1 MTFEDEMNFKA
12 DHEARGIAKIVSEG
26 RPQAVR
32 TANRI
37 ARTKKSGPADYTRS
51 GTRGADPSATKT
63 VGTGV
68 AKPAR
73 EIRKSSR
80 GWESPERSTLSTDV
94 LSAAMKLQT
103 RRLSGPSARLAPA
116 TIRSPRVG
124 VNIGLVS
131 LEPET

>member
-1 MTFEDEMNFKA
+1 MSIFYLPA

-37 ARTKKSGPADYTRS
+37 ARTKNRDQPTTCVPERVVLVQALLKQW
-51 GTRGADPSATKT
+51 K
-63 VGTGV
+63 VGV

-80 GWESPERSTLSTDV
+80 GWESPAWSTLSTDV
-94 LSAAMKLQT
+94 SSAAKKLQT

-131 LEPET
+131 LKPET

>member
-1 MTFEDEMNFKA
+1 MSIFDLPV
-12 DHEARGIAKIVSEG
+12 DHETRGIAIIVSKG

-37 ARTKKSGPADYTRS
+37 ARAKKSGSADHTRF
-51 GTRGADPSATKT
+51 GTRGAGPSANKT
-63 VGTGV
+63 WKVGV

-73 EIRKSSR
+73 EIRKSSL
-80 GWESPERSTLSTDV
+80 GWESQARSTLSTDV
-94 LSAAMKLQT
+94 SSAAIKLQT
-103 RRLSGPSARLAPA
+103 RRLSGPSARLEPA

-131 LEPET
+131 LKPET

>member
-1 MTFEDEMNFKA
+1 MSIFDLQA
-12 DHEARGIAKIVSEG
+12 DHEARGIANIVSEG
-26 RPQAVR
+26 RPQRVMNR
-32 TANRI
+32 NRI
-37 ARTKKSGPADYTRS
+37 AQAKKSGSADHTRAE
-51 GTRGADPSATKT
+51 TRGAGPSANKT
-63 VGTGV
+63 WEVGV

-80 GWESPERSTLSTDV
+80 GWESPARSTLSTDV
-94 LSAAMKLQT
+94 LSAAIKLHT

-131 LEPET
+131 L